1 MIRLE
6 LLYHAE
12 VTLGPPQELGETPQ
26 GRRRIIPITGGTF
39 IYVRNDGYR
48 HGPPEAMK
56 RLAPARR
63 STSVELKVYEVK

>member
-39 IYVRNDGYR
+39 IYATAGSIASYASGRLR
-48 HGPPEAMK
+48 AARKQSSSK
-56 RLAPARR
+56 R
-63 STSVELKVYEVK
+63 TK